1 MTILKIITLDHRKNA
16 CVIDSIL
23 FTTAAVTKWLKE
35 GEVDITVTRIN
46 MHGPP
51 GSGKTCSQL
60 LLLNQDPPAVA
71 VTDSTRI
78 ACRAV
83 KATRTFVG
91 DGCLEEVD
99 GNALLVRLAS
109 HLEAHKKDKSV
120 VQHAGNTAVSLQDTS
135 MGHSGTSVEASS
147 LDTSAGDS
155 PDENETTTERD
166 PDVKEVCGKII
177 FAIQEGNAK
186 SLKLDHHLVYIVDS
200 GGQPACQELLPL
212 FTRAAS
218 FNIITIDLSKGV
230 DEKLEYQYRIC
241 EQSFPCD
248 QNSTFTNRKFLTDTL
263 SSAAI
268 HSTPLV
274 SEDATENVQ
283 CPNYLVLGTHKDI
296 APQNNKDA
304 LNKVLSS
311 LNDSTS
317 KEKDYNLILAE
328 KEEIIYPINTL
339 LEKGLARDDAAE
351 NLCNIILRNSAKEKI
366 PVPIRLFA
374 FELVLENKAAKKGCV
389 LEIDEAMAAGRSL
402 EMKEDDT
409 IKALQYLHNCTI
421 ILYYHEI
428 LPKIVFTDPQPILDL
443 LTRLLAL
450 TYKIEPNYL
459 SYITKKSA
467 ELLQSKDE
475 LDNLEINGIFKESLL
490 SKLRNDEDQKFKN
503 SNFIQLLLHLHI
515 IAQTKNGYFIPCA
528 LKSCNCPPPKVK
540 LKPLLIVQ
548 CKPPEPQTLFV
559 PKILPVPHGVFPKMI
574 VHLMNCEEPRFLI
587 PDSSSKGYKYRD
599 AMSLCIF
606 CHSDK
611 SPHGEQIG
619 TICINKK
626 YKHIEIYFIGDPK
639 HCPLVREEVINAFIS
654 SSPNAPYFVPAFM
667 CPSKDVNCYCIITDE
682 EGEKFNCTSC
692 PMPATIED
700 GEKYLYWSWF
710 RDPCQSS
717 SEGKVAHNYCILF

>member
-1 MTILKIITLDHRKNA
+1 M
-16 CVIDSIL
+16 
-23 FTTAAVTKWLKE
+23 KE
-35 GEVDITVTRIN
+35 GVVDITVTRIN

-60 LLLNQDPPAVA
+60 LLLNQDPPHEA
-71 VTDSTRI
+71 VTNSTPI

-83 KATRTFVG
+83 KATRTLLG
-91 DGCLEEVD
+91 DGCLEKVD

-109 HLEAHKKDKSV
+109 NLETHKKDKSV
-120 VQHAGNTAVSLQDTS
+120 LKN
-135 MGHSGTSVEASS
+135 TSVQEASS
-147 LDTSAGDS
+147 LDTSAGDG
-155 PDENETTTERD
+155 PDKIETTIESD
-166 PDVKEVCGKII
+166 PDVEEVCDKII
-177 FAIQEGNAK
+177 FAIQEGNTE
-186 SLKLDHHLVYIVDS
+186 SLKLLNHHFVYVVDS

-212 FTRAAS
+212 FTRPAS

-230 DEKLEYQYRIC
+230 DETLEYKYRIC
-241 EQSFPCD
+241 EKSFSCD
-248 QNSTFTNRKFLTDTL
+248 QNSTFTNEKFLRDAL
-263 SSAAI
+263 SSAGAI
-268 HSTPLV
+268 HSTPSV
-274 SEDATENVQ
+274 SEDTAENVQ
-283 CPNYLVLGTHKDI
+283 CPNYLVLGTHSDI
-296 APQNNKDA
+296 APQKNKDA

-311 LNDSTS
+311 LSDFAS
-317 KEKDYNLILAE
+317 KEKGYNLILAE
-328 KEEIIYPINTL
+328 KGEFIHPINTL
-339 LEKGLARDDAAE
+339 LKKGRARNEAAE
-351 NLCNIILRNSAKEKI
+351 NLCNIILSKSTDKKI
-366 PVPIRLFA
+366 PMPIRWFA
-374 FELVLENKAAKKGCV
+374 FELVLENKAAKKGCI
-389 LEIDEAMAAGRSL
+389 LEINEAMAAGSRL
-402 EMKEDDT
+402 KMRKKDT
-409 IKALQYLHNCTI
+409 IKALKHLHNHTI

-428 LPKIVFTDPQPILDL
+428 LPHIVFTDPQPILDL
-443 LTRLLAL
+443 LTHLLAL

-528 LKSCNCPPPKVK
+528 LKSCNCLPPKVK

-574 VHLMNCEEPRFLI
+574 VHLMNCKEPRFLI
-587 PDSSSKGYKYRD
+587 PDLSSKGYKYRD
-599 AMSLCIF
+599 AMSLCVF

-619 TICINKK
+619 TICIIKK

-639 HCPLVREEVINAFIS
+639 HCPLVRKEVINAFIS
-654 SSPNAPYFVPAFM
+654 SSPNTPYIVPAFM

>member
-1 MTILKIITLDHRKNA
+1 
-16 CVIDSIL
+16 
-23 FTTAAVTKWLKE
+23 
-35 GEVDITVTRIN
+35 

-60 LLLNQDPPAVA
+60 LLLNQDPPAEV
-71 VTDSTRI
+71 VTDSTPI

-91 DGCLEEVD
+91 HGCLEEVD

-109 HLEAHKKDKSV
+109 NLETHKKDKLV
-120 VQHAGNTAVSLQDTS
+120 AQHAGNTAVSFQDTS
-135 MGHSGTSVEASS
+135 MVHNDGPSMEVSS

-155 PDENETTTERD
+155 PDEIETTTKSD
-166 PDVKEVCGKII
+166 PDVKEVCRKII
-177 FAIQEGNAK
+177 IAIQKGNAK
-186 SLKLDHHLVYIVDS
+186 SLKLDRHLVYIVDS

-212 FTRAAS
+212 FTRPAS
-218 FNIITIDLSKGV
+218 FNIITIDLSKGIN
-230 DEKLEYQYRIC
+230 ETLEYQYRIC
-241 EQSFPCD
+241 KNSFCCD
-248 QNSTFTNRKFLTDTL
+248 QNSTFTNEKFLRDSL
-263 SSAAI
+263 SSAGAI
-268 HSTPLV
+268 HSTPSV
-274 SEDATENVQ
+274 SKDTAENAQ
-283 CPNYLVLGTHKDI
+283 CPNYLVLGTHEDI
-296 APQNNKDA
+296 APQKNKDA

-311 LNDSTS
+311 LSDSDS
-317 KEKDYNLILAE
+317 KEKGYNLISA
-328 KEEIIYPINTL
+328 KKGGSKEIIFPINTL
-339 LEKGLARDDAAE
+339 LEKGSARDKAAE
-351 NLCNIILRNSAKEKI
+351 NLCNIILSNSADEKI
-366 PVPIRLFA
+366 SVPIRLFA

-409 IKALQYLHNCTI
+409 IKALKNLHDHTL
-421 ILYYHEI
+421 ILYYPEF
-428 LPKIVFTDPQPILDL
+428 LPEIVFTDPHPILDL

-450 TYKIEPNYL
+450 TYKIDDKFL
-459 SYITKKSA
+459 RDYIVKK
-467 ELLQSKDE
+467 LPLQDE
-475 LDNLEINGIFKESLL
+475 LDDLEKNGIFKELLL
-490 SKLRNDEDQKFKN
+490 SKLRNDEDQIFKN

-587 PDSSSKGYKYRD
+587 PDSSSKGYKYRN

-611 SPHGEQIG
+611 SSHGEQIG
-619 TICINKK
+619 TICIIKK
-626 YKHIEIYFIGDPK
+626 YKHIEVYFIGDPK
-639 HCPLVREEVINAFIS
+639 HCPLVRKEVINAFIS
-654 SSPNAPYFVPAFM
+654 SSPNTPYFVPAFM
-667 CPSKDVNCYCIITDE
+667 CPSKDVNCYCIITDGE
-682 EGEKFNCTSC
+682 EEKFNCTSC

-710 RDPCQSS
+710 RDPHQSS
-717 SEGKVAHNYCILF
+717 SEGKVVYIDL

>member
-23 FTTAAVTKWLKE
+23 FITAAVTKWLKE

-46 MHGPP
+46 MHGTP

-60 LLLNQDPPAVA
+60 LLLNQDPPPVA

-91 DGCLEEVD
+91 EAKDRLKKVD
-99 GNALLVRLAS
+99 GDTLLLRLAS
-109 HLEAHKKDKSV
+109 RLEIYKKDKSV
-120 VQHAGNTAVSLQDTS
+120 AQHAGNTAVSLQDTS
-135 MGHSGTSVEASS
+135 MVHSGTSVEASS
-147 LDTSAGDS
+147 LDTSADDS

-248 QNSTFTNRKFLTDTL
+248 QNSTFTNRKFLMDTL

-283 CPNYLVLGTHKDI
+283 CPNYLVLGTHEDI
-296 APQNNKDA
+296 APQKNKDA

-311 LNDSTS
+311 LNDSAS
-317 KEKDYNLILAE
+317 KEKGYNLILAE

-339 LEKGLARDDAAE
+339 LEKGPARDKAAE

-374 FELVLENKAAKKGCV
+374 FELVLENKAAKKGCI

-428 LPKIVFTDPQPILDL
+428 LPKIVFTDPHPILDL

-450 TYKIEPNYL
+450 TYKIDKFL
-459 SYITKKSA
+459 HYITEKSPSKN
-467 ELLQSKDE
+467 ELND
-475 LDNLEINGIFKESLL
+475 LEKNGIFKESLL
-490 SKLRNDEDQKFKN
+490 SKIRNDNGQKFKN
-503 SNFIQLLLHLHI
+503 NDFIKLLLHLHI
-515 IAQTKNGYFIPCA
+515 IAQIKNDYFIPCA
-528 LKSCNCPPPKVK
+528 LKSCNCPSPEVK
-540 LKPLLIVQ
+540 LCNCSPQEADLKPLLIVWRDAAT
-548 CKPPEPQTLFV
+548 E
-559 PKILPVPHGVFPKMI
+559 KILSVPYGVFPLTI
-574 VHLMNCEEPRFLI
+574 VHLMNHKESQFCI
-587 PDSSSKGYKYRD
+587 PSSSEGYFKYRNAISFRIYHPPD
-599 AMSLCIF
+599 
-606 CHSDK
+606 DY
-611 SPHGEQIG
+611 IG
-619 TICINKK
+619 TIHIINK
-626 YKHIEIYFIGDPK
+626 YKHIELYFTGRTKGHVKYCPQVCEIVTEAVKKGCKDIGVTPGY
-639 HCPLVREEVINAFIS
+639 V
-654 SSPNAPYFVPAFM
+654 AFM
-667 CPSKDVNCYCIITDE
+667 CPDDDNCYCIIKCGKKE
-682 EGEKFNCTSC
+682 EFYCTSHTRSAIINKERH
-692 PMPATIED
+692 M
-700 GEKYLYWSWF
+700 YWNWF
-710 RDPCQSS
+710 YVPGQSS
-717 SEGKVAHNYCILF
+717 SEGKVVHNYCILF